1 MLHDA
6 HGWWIDEAGP
16 PAALP
21 ALAGD
26 HAADVVVVGGGFTGL
41 WAAWHLLQAQPD
53 ARVAVLEA
61 DRCGFGPSG
70 RNGGFVQ
77 SMDLSRPMLVRR
89 FGPEAADALVAATRD
104 SVRAIG
110 AWCEA
115 QGVDACYRAAPH
127 LVVSA
132 APAQDGVGARA
143 VDGRT
148 VLALSADEVQARCA
162 SPVMRSGVEVPV
174 GATVHPARLAFG
186 LRRALLRRGALIFEG
201 SRVRGL
207 QDGTARTD
215 GGRVRAPVALV
226 AAGASTGT
234 LPALRR
240 SLTVAS
246 SHIVLTEPV
255 PDVIAALGWTG
266 GEAIS
271 DGRTLLHYLR
281 TTPDERILFGWAG
294 GRMVVLGLGGTG
306 NGYPR
311 ESGFD
316 IVVASEVMAIFCL
329 ASDLH
334 DLKERLGDIV
344 IGYTRDR
351 RQVHARDLGAHGAMT
366 AVLRDALAPNLV
378 QTLENTPAVPGG
390 RRSRPARCRADP
402 SATTAPRR
410 PVSASAGNSATRTSR
425 DMSTPGIRASAAC
438 TSCDCTDRPNG
449 QPVPSGPPSSGW

>member
-1 MLHDA
+1 MRHDA
-6 HGWWIDEAGP
+6 RGWWIDEAGP
-16 PAALP
+16 PEALP
-21 ALAGD
+21 VLAGD
-26 HAADVVVVGGGFTGL
+26 LEADVLVVGGGFTGL
-41 WAAWHLLQAQPD
+41 WAAWHVLEAQPG

-61 DRCGFGPSG
+61 ERCGFGPSG

-77 SMDLSRPMLVRR
+77 SMDLSRPMLAER
-89 FGPEAADALVAATRD
+89 FGAQAADALAAAARD

-115 QGVDACYRAAPH
+115 AGVDAWYRAAPH

-148 VLALSADEVQARCA
+148 VLALSADEVRARCV
-162 SPVMRSGVEVPV
+162 SPVMRGGVEVPV

-186 LRRALLRRGALIFEG
+186 LRRALLDRGALIFEG

-207 QDGTARTD
+207 DDGTARTG

-240 SLTVAS
+240 SLTVSS

-255 PDVIAALGWTG
+255 PDVIEDIGWTG

-281 TTPDERILFGWAG
+281 TTADGRILFGWAG
-294 GRMVVLGLGGTG
+294 GR
-306 NGYPR
+306 
-311 ESGFD
+311 
-316 IVVASEVMAIFCL
+316 
-329 ASDLH
+329 
-334 DLKERLGDIV
+334 
-344 IGYTRDR
+344 
-351 RQVHARDLGAHGAMT
+351 
-366 AVLRDALAPNLV
+366 
-378 QTLENTPAVPGG
+378 
-390 RRSRPARCRADP
+390 SRPAHGRAGR
-402 SATTAPRR
+402 AAAPRPPACRSPAR
-410 PVSASAGNSATRTSR
+410 PG
-425 DMSTPGIRASAAC
+425 RAP
-438 TSCDCTDRPNG
+438 R
-449 QPVPSGPPSSGW
+449 